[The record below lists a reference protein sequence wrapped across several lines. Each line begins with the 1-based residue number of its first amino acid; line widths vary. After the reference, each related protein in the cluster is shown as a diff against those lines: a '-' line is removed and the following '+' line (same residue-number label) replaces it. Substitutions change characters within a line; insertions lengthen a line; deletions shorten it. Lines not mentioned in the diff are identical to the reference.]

1 MYTKQHTAKQPKFSC
16 FFYINDCSL
25 SVFIGTYSKRAAY
38 TETRFALLWENV
50 LSFVN
55 IESVS
60 QSMLNEVD
68 HHSDNSSFCQEIQL
82 DFFLLLSVFFA
93 QSKMTA
99 VDWRSSGNSTKSS
112 ETKFLFVFF
121 LSLLFCYYFFSS
133 AFELISTDGFFLHF
147 LFIANKNGRSLLAFW
162 VIIKR

>member
-121 LSLLFCYYFFSS
+121 CLFCF
-133 AFELISTDGFFLHF
+133 
-147 LFIANKNGRSLLAFW
+147 
-162 VIIKR
+162 VIIFFRRPLNSYQQTVFFFIFCLSRIKMEGVC

>member
-1 MYTKQHTAKQPKFSC
+1 MFFLHKRLFSIR
-16 FFYINDCSL
+16 FHRHIL
-25 SVFIGTYSKRAAY
+25 
-38 TETRFALLWENV
+38 ETGSIHRNRFALLWENV

-68 HHSDNSSFCQEIQL
+68 HHSDNSSFYQEIQL

-121 LSLLFCYYFFSS
+121 RLFCFVIIFFRRPLNSYQQT
-133 AFELISTDGFFLHF
+133 IFFFIF